1 MDASPHGTSPPSIHV
16 RGTVRFNE
24 RRGLSGW
31 SGQSPKSMRMRM
43 RMRALGAVS
52 IVGSVASC
60 SLITNMDGFSGTAD
74 GSGDAADGSTAT
86 TDGSTPAPDGS
97 SRSTCDEPGLVAR
110 WTFDEGAGSVVHDCT
125 SFKHDGQMVNAG
137 WATGLSGGGG
147 SFDGGWVAVPDDP
160 KLQITR
166 ELTVCAWV
174 RVREFPTT
182 APSGFLPTAYIVGK
196 RSNGTNG
203 WRLALGAQPEV
214 MIGVLPSSDLK
225 GAMPSTGWTHVA
237 AVYRPSVSIELYV
250 NGKSAAQVTTTIP
263 TAITDSQSE
272 LRIGNRYDGVDPL
285 MGELDDVR
293 VYERALSATEITS
306 LFTNH

>member
-1 MDASPHGTSPPSIHV
+1 MPLQPVWAKAVSVCPLQRLAMLLFGSRRGARYIITAPHGWYDQ
-16 RGTVRFNE
+16 GTEVIASFN
-24 RRGLSGW
+24 RPR
-31 SGQSPKSMRMRM
+31 
-43 RMRALGAVS
+43 
-52 IVGSVASC
+52 
-60 SLITNMDGFSGTAD
+60 
-74 GSGDAADGSTAT
+74 
-86 TDGSTPAPDGS
+86 
-97 SRSTCDEPGLVAR
+97 
-110 WTFDEGAGSVVHDCT
+110 VHDCT

-272 LRIGNRYDGVDPL
+272 LRIGNRYD
-285 MGELDDVR
+285 VR
-293 VYERALSATEITS
+293 
-306 LFTNH
+306 